1 MPVVAA
7 VLHAHPDRMG
17 SLIHGL
23 GSDPRLTL
31 GEPVDGRLPVVAD
44 TPSRRED
51 KQLWRAIE
59 TRDEVRLVELALA
72 DFSDI
77 HPEAG

>member
-7 VLHAHPDRMG
+7 VLHAHPDHVADLALELAQDDR
-17 SLIHGL
+17 I
-23 GSDPRLTL
+23 TV
-31 GEPVDGRLPVVAD
+31 GEPVDGRLPVVGD
-44 TPSRRED
+44 TASRRED

-59 TRDEVRLVELALA
+59 SRVDVRLVELAIA

-77 HPEAG
+77 HMEVG

>member
-7 VLHAHPDRMG
+7 VLHAHPDHVAKLAAQLAQDG
-17 SLIHGL
+17 
-23 GSDPRLTL
+23 RLTV
-31 GEPVDGRLPVVAD
+31 GEPVDGRLPVVGD
-44 TPSRRED
+44 TTSRGED

-59 TRDEVRLVELALA
+59 SRADVRLVELALA

-77 HPEAG
+77 HMEVG